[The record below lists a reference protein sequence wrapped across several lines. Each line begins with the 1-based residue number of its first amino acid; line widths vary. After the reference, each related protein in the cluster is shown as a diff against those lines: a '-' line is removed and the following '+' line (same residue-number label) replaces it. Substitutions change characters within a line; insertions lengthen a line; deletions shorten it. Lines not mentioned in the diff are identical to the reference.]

1 MKFRNILLLIIFII
15 SLFIVTGCLEK
26 EDTSLI
32 DIKIIGLE
40 YGKLKK
46 GETYKLTAQKY
57 YGNGTVEYG
66 NVTWASTNSTIIRV
80 DDEGTIKA
88 LEITTSSPIIITA
101 KEDRLVGIKEI
112 YVLE

>member
-1 MKFRNILLLIIFII
+1 MRFRSILLLSILIVSVFFIYGCVDKENS
-15 SLFIVTGCLEK
+15 SLV
-26 EDTSLI
+26 

-40 YGKLKK
+40 YGTIKQ

-57 YGNGTVEYG
+57 YGNGTVKYG
-66 NVTWASTNSTIIRV
+66 NVTWASTDNKILRV

-88 LEITTSSPIIITA
+88 LEITTGSPIVITA

-112 YVLE
+112 YIIE